1 MAMPSHFL
9 LMVCAVCLLGSMAG
23 TQVAPLLWFSPLFGT
38 VLLVAAQRSASRPL
52 LRPAD
57 HAQLPAET
65 ETALRKAF
73 AHAQGRPRELL
84 GDLVRIARPLVATL
98 ERDGD
103 PALVA
108 GSLSELLVAASATTL
123 EVSRL
128 NTTHSTVQDLLSS
141 GTAPESA
148 ADLRAAAKR
157 CADAAATGMRRL
169 VEAVRAVAEIGGNT
183 AVDAATGNRL
193 SQLTQ
198 ELTLDAQ
205 IREDALRSV
214 DALLAGTATHDH
226 AE

>member
-1 MAMPSHFL
+1 MPSHFL

-57 HAQLPAET
+57 HAQLPAAT

-84 GDLVRIARPLVATL
+84 GDLVRIGRPLVATL
-98 ERDGD
+98 EREGD

-108 GSLSELLVAASATTL
+108 GSLGELLVAASATTL

-141 GTAPESA
+141 GTASESA
-148 ADLRAAAKR
+148 EDLRAAAKR

-169 VEAVRAVAEIGGNT
+169 VEAVRAVADIGGNT

-214 DALLAGTATHDH
+214 DALLAGTAPHNH
-226 AE
+226 AQ